1 MPRPQNTF
9 ADLQAASNIGRAS
22 NGALLAKVLF
32 LPSLLSVG
40 GGVSC
45 SESGCG
51 GGLGDG
57 PAAQQ
62 AICCGA
68 GRQLSWL
75 VRRTHLNPL
84 ARSHAE
90 LGFCFAGSPRSKRR
104 CCQASQAKAE
114 AAGFEMRA
122 TSRRSGRPALRGSS
136 RLLSEPGRPSE
147 RTALQPLAGVRVTP
161 GPGDGRSM
169 ELSPPTPLLP
179 CPPSPPTSPPP
190 PLLRRCQQSCSK
202 PRHRREAKVRSGS

>member
-9 ADLQAASNIGRAS
+9 ADLQPASEAGIPFER
-22 NGALLAKVLF
+22 ALLAIALF
-32 LPSLLSVG
+32 LPSLPSVG

-51 GGLGDG
+51 GGLCDG
-57 PAAQQ
+57 PAGQQ
-62 AICCGA
+62 AICSGA
-68 GRQLSWL
+68 RRQLSWL

-104 CCQASQAKAE
+104 CCQASQAKAG

-122 TSRRSGRPALRGSS
+122 KSRRSGRPALRGSS
-136 RLLSEPGRPSE
+136 RLLYEPGRPSE

-161 GPGDGRSM
+161 GPGEDGR
-169 ELSPPTPLLP
+169 TWT
-179 CPPSPPTSPPP
+179 C
-190 PLLRRCQQSCSK
+190 R
-202 PRHRREAKVRSGS
+202 